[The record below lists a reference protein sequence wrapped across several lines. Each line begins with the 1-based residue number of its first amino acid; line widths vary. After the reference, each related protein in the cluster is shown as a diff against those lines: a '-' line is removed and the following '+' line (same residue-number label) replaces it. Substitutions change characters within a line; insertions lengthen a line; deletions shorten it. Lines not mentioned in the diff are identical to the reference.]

1 MHSVP
6 HNCPVSFGAYN
17 FLVSE
22 LFCIKEFSLCST
34 AMCSAAQVML
44 QLQCLHTRHASAR
57 LGGACVWP
65 VFPSSSSW
73 TVACGQ
79 CPPCK
84 QERARERQSGLQ
96 LLLPDTED
104 ACRLRMPV
112 ALDVTPI
119 LVLTSDQPHN
129 MLIHVYWHQSL
140 SLRCGWLWLHVWTGD
155 GMPVEQSTLQALQ
168 LMVYGQKTVCN
179 NRVRY
184 IRMLC
189 NKRVRYIR
197 LIKHENH
204 TGTEES
210 SML

>member
-6 HNCPVSFGAYN
+6 HNCPVSFVAYN

-22 LFCIKEFSLCST
+22 LFCIKEFSLCNAAAAVSPHPS
-34 AMCSAAQVML
+34 CVSAAWRSLCVAGVPLVLFLNCCM
-44 QLQCLHTRHASAR
+44 RAVSA
-57 LGGACVWP
+57 V
-65 VFPSSSSW
+65 
-73 TVACGQ
+73 Q
-79 CPPCK
+79 
-84 QERARERQSGLQ
+84 ARESERETEWTAAAAARYSRCLQAADASGFRRD
-96 LLLPDTED
+96 PH
-104 ACRLRMPV
+104 
-112 ALDVTPI
+112 
-119 LVLTSDQPHN
+119 LVLTNDPPHN

-155 GMPVEQSTLQALQ
+155 GMPVEQSMLQALQ